1 MSPPPSMNLRARR
14 RRVVQTSAQNHLP
27 LLLNTKKQKHDKQDM
42 KCNETFEGKTTHQK
56 NNNGTSFVL
65 AKELGKVTRSF
76 AVPRLALD
84 DFSRNCVREDVY

>member
-1 MSPPPSMNLRARR
+1 
-14 RRVVQTSAQNHLP
+14 
-27 LLLNTKKQKHDKQDM
+27 M

-76 AVPRLALD
+76 AVPRLALY
-84 DFSRNCVREDVY
+84 DFSRNCVREDFY